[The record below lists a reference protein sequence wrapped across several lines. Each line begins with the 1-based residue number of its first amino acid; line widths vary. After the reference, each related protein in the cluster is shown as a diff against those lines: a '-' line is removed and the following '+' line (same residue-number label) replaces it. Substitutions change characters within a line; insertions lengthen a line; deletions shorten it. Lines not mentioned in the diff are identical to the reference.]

1 MANSSS
7 LDEIFDG
14 RFATENESVW
24 PTTLLGNILA
34 GRQKNARLRMG
45 GSNSRVSR
53 ELWSAVIIEYSYAI
67 AADRAGNDEHCKKYS
82 QRAILLEDEALTWDA
97 EHGL

>member
-1 MANSSS
+1 MKNNVS
-7 LDEIFDG
+7 LDEIFDE
-14 RFATENESVW
+14 RFATESESVW
-24 PTTLLGNILA
+24 PTTLLGDILQ

-53 ELWSAVIIEYSYAI
+53 ELWSAVVIEYSYAI

-82 QRAILLEDEALTWDA
+82 QKAILLEDKALTWDA

>member
-1 MANSSS
+1 MTNSSS

-14 RFATENESVW
+14 RFATESESVW
-24 PTTLLGNILA
+24 PTTLLGDILK
-34 GRQKNARLRMG
+34 GRQKNAHLRMS
-45 GSNSRVSR
+45 GSNSPIGR
-53 ELWSAVIIEYSYAI
+53 ELWSAVVIEYSYAI

-82 QRAILLEDEALTWDA
+82 QKALLLEDKALTWDA

>member
-1 MANSSS
+1 MANSGS

-24 PTTLLGNILA
+24 PTTLLGDILK
-34 GRQKNARLRMG
+34 GRQKNAYLRMN

-53 ELWSAVIIEYSYAI
+53 ELWSAVAIEYSYAI
-67 AADRAGNDEHCKKYS
+67 AADRAGNDEHCKRYS
-82 QRAILLEDEALTWDA
+82 QKAILLEDKALTWDA